1 MWKVLG
7 KEVMYLDIAP
17 VWVERIIE
25 LSKEYEG
32 DEKFAELMKKA
43 EVKHLFN
50 GTTEIHNFLI
60 EVPKDYT
67 EEDIQIMADMI
78 VSIAKD
84 NATDEVDVPF
94 ISLEDNYQKC
104 QVIITNEEEPEL
116 LGLNRTEGYA
126 SGKIFLP
133 ILDSLT
139 RPGRPNESMM

>member
-7 KEVMYLDIAP
+7 KEAMYIEIGPLWA
-17 VWVERIIE
+17 ERIVE
-25 LSKEYEG
+25 LSEEYEG
-32 DEKFAELMKKA
+32 DERFKELMSKA

-50 GTTEIHNFLI
+50 GSTETHNFMI

-67 EEDIQIMADMI
+67 PDDIQMMADMI
-78 VSIAKD
+78 LSIAKD
-84 NATDEVDVPF
+84 NMEMPF
-94 ISLEDNYQKC
+94 ISLDDNYQKC
-104 QVIITNEEEPEL
+104 QVVINNDEEPEL
-116 LGLNRTEGYA
+116 LGLNRTEGYG

>member
-7 KEVMYLDIAP
+7 KEAMYLDIAP

-25 LSKEYEG
+25 MSKEYEG
-32 DEKFAELMKKA
+32 DDRFKELMEKA

-50 GTTEIHNFLI
+50 GSTETHNMMI

-67 EEDIQIMADMI
+67 PDDIQIMADMI
-78 VSIAKD
+78 LSIAKD
-84 NATDEVDVPF
+84 NIDTPF
-94 ISLEDNYQKC
+94 ITLEDNYQKC

>member
-7 KEVMYLDIAP
+7 KEAMYLDIAP

-25 LSKEYEG
+25 MSKEYEG
-32 DEKFAELMKKA
+32 DDRFKELMEKA

-50 GTTEIHNFLI
+50 GSTETHNMMI

-67 EEDIQIMADMI
+67 PDDIQVMADMI
-78 VSIAKD
+78 LSIAKD
-84 NATDEVDVPF
+84 NIDTPF
-94 ISLEDNYQKC
+94 ITLEDNYQKC

>member
-7 KEVMYLDIAP
+7 KEAMYIEIAS
-17 VWVERIIE
+17 VWTERIIE

-32 DEKFAELMKKA
+32 DEEFRKLMEGS

-50 GTTEIHNFLI
+50 GSTETHNMMI
-60 EVPKDYT
+60 EVPKEYT
-67 EEDIQIMADMI
+67 PDDIQMMADMI
-78 VSIAKD
+78 LSIAKD
-84 NATDEVDVPF
+84 NIDNPF
-94 ISLEDNYQKC
+94 ITVDNNYQKC
-104 QVIITNEEEPEL
+104 QVIITTEDKPEL
-116 LGLNRTEGYA
+116 LGLNRTEGYG

>member
-7 KEVMYLDIAP
+7 KEAMYLDIAP

-25 LSKEYEG
+25 MSKEYEG
-32 DEKFAELMKKA
+32 DDRFKELMEKA

-50 GTTEIHNFLI
+50 GSTETHNMMI

-67 EEDIQIMADMI
+67 PDDIQIMADMI
-78 VSIAKD
+78 LSIAKD
-84 NATDEVDVPF
+84 NIDNPF
-94 ISLEDNYQKC
+94 ITVDNNYQKC
-104 QVIITNEEEPEL
+104 QVIITNEDEPEL
-116 LGLNRTEGYA
+116 LGLNRTEGYG

>member
-7 KEVMYLDIAP
+7 KEAMYIEIGPL
-17 VWVERIIE
+17 WTERIVE
-25 LSKEYEG
+25 LSEEYEG
-32 DEKFAELMKKA
+32 DERFKELMAKA

-50 GTTEIHNFLI
+50 GSTETHNIMI

-67 EEDIQIMADMI
+67 PDDIQVMADMI
-78 VSIAKD
+78 LSIAKD
-84 NATDEVDVPF
+84 NMEMPF
-94 ISLEDNYQKC
+94 ISLDDNYQKC
-104 QVIITNEEEPEL
+104 QVIINNDEEPEL
-116 LGLNRTEGYA
+116 LGMNRTEGYG

>member
-7 KEVMYLDIAP
+7 KEAMYIEIAA
-17 VWVERIIE
+17 VWTERIIE

-32 DEKFAELMKKA
+32 DEEFRKLMEGS

-50 GTTEIHNFLI
+50 GSTETHNMMI
-60 EVPKDYT
+60 EVPKEYT
-67 EEDIQIMADMI
+67 PDDIQMMADMI
-78 VSIAKD
+78 LSIAKD
-84 NATDEVDVPF
+84 NIDNPF
-94 ISLEDNYQKC
+94 ITVDNNYQKC
-104 QVIITNEEEPEL
+104 QVIITNEDEPEL
-116 LGLNRTEGYA
+116 LGLNRTEGYG

>member
-7 KEVMYLDIAP
+7 KEAMYIEIAA
-17 VWVERIIE
+17 VWTERIIE

-32 DEKFAELMKKA
+32 DEEFKKLMDGS

-50 GTTEIHNFLI
+50 GSTETHNMMI
-60 EVPKDYT
+60 EVPKEYT
-67 EEDIQIMADMI
+67 PDNIQMMADMI
-78 VSIAKD
+78 LSIAKD
-84 NATDEVDVPF
+84 NIEMPF
-94 ISLEDNYQKC
+94 ITVDGQYQKC
-104 QVIITNEEEPEL
+104 QVIITNEDEPEL
-116 LGLNRTEGYA
+116 IGMNRTEGYG

>member
-7 KEVMYLDIAP
+7 KEAMYIEIAA
-17 VWVERIIE
+17 VWTERIIE

-32 DEKFAELMKKA
+32 DEEFKKLMDGS

-50 GTTEIHNFLI
+50 GSTETHNMMI
-60 EVPKDYT
+60 EVPKEYT
-67 EEDIQIMADMI
+67 PDNIQMMADTI
-78 VSIAKD
+78 LSIAKD
-84 NATDEVDVPF
+84 NIEMPF
-94 ISLEDNYQKC
+94 ITVDGQYQKC
-104 QVIITNEEEPEL
+104 QVIITNEDEPEL
-116 LGLNRTEGYA
+116 IGMNRTEGYG

>member
-7 KEVMYLDIAP
+7 KEAMYLDIAP

-25 LSKEYEG
+25 MSKEYEG
-32 DEKFAELMKKA
+32 DAKFAELMNKA

-50 GTTEIHNFLI
+50 GSTETHNMMI
-60 EVPKDYT
+60 EVPKEYT
-67 EEDIQIMADMI
+67 PEDIQVMADMI
-78 VSIAKD
+78 LSIAKD
-84 NATDEVDVPF
+84 NIDMPF
-94 ISLEDNYQKC
+94 ITLEDNYQKC

>member
-7 KEVMYLDIAP
+7 KEAMYLDIAP

-25 LSKEYEG
+25 MSKEYEG
-32 DEKFAELMKKA
+32 DDKFRELMEKS

-50 GTTEIHNFLI
+50 GSTETHNMMI

-67 EEDIQIMADMI
+67 PDDIQVMADMI
-78 VSIAKD
+78 LSIAKD
-84 NATDEVDVPF
+84 NIDTPF
-94 ISLEDNYQKC
+94 ITLEDNYQKC

-139 RPGRPNESMM
+139 KPGRPNESMM